1 MMFYLRENPVENS
14 LRLRRKALSARW
26 LCVFAGLSLP
36 WCSPGNHTIAC
47 PEDLVATVSIDSFSF
62 RVPKHLT
69 FEKITDTN
77 LCQWPIVATWDAEGN
92 LVVAES
98 AGVKQPVQEQR
109 QTRPHRIVRLIDS
122 DRDGRFDVRQVVAED
137 LAFPEGVLCLG
148 NDIYVSAPPE
158 IWKLTDADNDG
169 VCESRSV
176 WHDGKTL
183 TGCAND
189 LHGPFLGPEGWIY
202 WSKSAFAEQEFD
214 LSIALP
220 AKSTASHLYR
230 KAPTAISADR
240 IMTGGMDNLV
250 DIAFDDFGDRF
261 FVSTF
266 LHHPGNGLRD
276 GIGHAVYGSVFG
288 KDHAVLRSHVKTGPL
303 MKPIAELGPAAPS
316 GLLTMS
322 QATPWIATG
331 NPQSQTTMVAALFNL
346 QKVTAH
352 SLTPI
357 GASYTASTSD
367 LVVGEQLDFH
377 PVDVLEDVDGSL
389 LIVDTGGW
397 YDLCCPSS
405 GNEERIS
412 KGGIYRLKD
421 RSAQKALQRTWE
433 EVERALA
440 TNPVSLLNHP
450 HRRVREHAMTQLH
463 AATKK
468 RSGDDS
474 RAKLMAMLNDPA
486 LPVGNRTA
494 AFWTMAR
501 TLVDSKD
508 VDKTP
513 DYVKQLL
520 EQPNDP
526 LIAAAL
532 HLTSTYRWHDTSSP
546 LVRLLQNSSP
556 TVQRLAAECLGRAGL
571 ASSVDPLLQ
580 AWNNHHSNASSKPD
594 RILEHS
600 ILFALIELG
609 VHRDS
614 SSEVIARLSK
624 FLTSESSLNHKHASL
639 HVLKELQ
646 HVDKVSFVALENA
659 AESKHQALAK
669 LAQESIATIDAHRKQ
684 YLSQLS
690 NRPKKS
696 LEENAASITAVL
708 VAGYN
713 QPDVVEWVRANI
725 LESEIEQT
733 WQSDLLRKMLVAYEN
748 QPLPDGWSSGLATLV
763 RKDDP
768 MTRWLI
774 ERIAA
779 TKISANAKELVSSIA
794 TRVDS
799 EDFSKSAV
807 AIAMLPKGLIPVS
820 ASKQLTLVKTMLNTN
835 DGNHQLAR
843 RSIRKVDLEADAWE
857 EILRS
862 LTMFGPLEFPGMVE
876 TLVSSRVSKESER
889 TGRLLAAIE
898 QSPASKSLA
907 ADQLERWFAG
917 HAEGTKKEVKLL
929 LDRVFAPPAD
939 MKTAMDELVQK
950 LEPGD
955 AHRGQDIYRS
965 SRAAC
970 SACHRIGYVGGNIG
984 PELTKIGK
992 SRNRRDFVEAILYPS
1007 HRIAQGFAS
1016 TTILTVDDEVIT
1028 GLITFEDDS
1037 RIELSTSADKKVSVD
1052 KKAIQQRNQ
1061 SAVSLMP
1068 SGIDKVL
1075 TISELSDLIA
1085 FLEQSK

>member
-1 MMFYLRENPVENS
+1 MS
-14 LRLRRKALSARW
+14 LLAICFLMLARLELA
-26 LCVFAGLSLP
+26 
-36 WCSPGNHTIAC
+36 IAFS
-47 PEDLVATVSIDSFSF
+47 EDAKTTVTIDSFSF
-62 RVPKHLT
+62 RVPEHLVL
-69 FEKITDTN
+69 EKITDTS
-77 LCQWPIVATWDAEGN
+77 LCQWPIVATWDADGN
-92 LVVAES
+92 LVIAES

-158 IWKLTDADNDG
+158 IWKLTDADKDG

-214 LSIALP
+214 LSNVLP

-230 KAPTAISADR
+230 KAPNAVSADR

-266 LHHPGNGLRD
+266 LHHPGKGLRD

-303 MKPIAELGPAAPS
+303 MKPIVELGPAAPS

-322 QATPWIATG
+322 QASPWIPSG
-331 NPQSQTTMVAALFNL
+331 NAQSQTTMVAALFNL

-352 SLTPI
+352 SLTPN

-421 RSAQKALQRTWE
+421 RNAQKSPHHTCLTWE
-433 EVERALA
+433 EIEYALA
-440 TNPVSLLNHP
+440 TNPVSLLAHP
-450 HRRVREHAMTQLH
+450 NRRVRDHAMTHLQ
-463 AATKK
+463 AASTKQT
-468 RSGDDS
+468 GDDS
-474 RAKLMAMLNDPA
+474 RAKLMAMLNDQN
-486 LPVGNRTA
+486 LPIANRTA

-501 TLVDSKD
+501 TLVDAKD

-513 DYVKQLL
+513 EYVKQLL
-520 EQPNDP
+520 ERPNDP
-526 LIAAAL
+526 LIVAAL
-532 HLTSTYRWHDTSSP
+532 HLTSTYRWHDTSST
-546 LVRLLQNSSP
+546 LVRLLQNSST
-556 TVQRLAAECLGRAGL
+556 TVQRLAAECLGRTGL

-580 AWNNHHSNASSKPD
+580 AWSNHHSNASSPPD
-594 RILEHS
+594 RTLEHS

-609 VHRDS
+609 AHRDAS
-614 SSEVIARLSK
+614 AEVIATLTK
-624 FLTSESSLNHKHASL
+624 MLTSEASLNHKHASL

-646 HVDKVSFVALENA
+646 QIDKVSYDALANA
-659 AESKHQALAK
+659 AESKHEALAK
-669 LAQESIATIDAHRKQ
+669 LAQESIAAIEAHRKQ
-684 YLSQLS
+684 YVSQLS

-696 LEENAASITAVL
+696 LEENAASIAAVL

-725 LESEIEQT
+725 LESEVEQT
-733 WQSDLLRKMLVAYEN
+733 WQSELLRRMLAAYEN
-748 QPLPDGWSSGLATLV
+748 QSLPDGWSTGLASLV
-763 RKDDP
+763 QKDDP
-768 MTRWLI
+768 KMRWLV

-779 TKISANAKELVSSIA
+779 TKISANAKELVSAIA
-794 TRVDS
+794 TRVES

-835 DGNHQLAR
+835 DGNHQLAT
-843 RSIRKVDLEADAWE
+843 RSIRKVDLEANAWE

-862 LTMFGPLEFPGMVE
+862 LSMFGPLEFPGLVE
-876 TLVSSRVSKESER
+876 TLVSSKVSKESER
-889 TGRLLAAIE
+889 TARLLAAIE

-907 ADQLERWFAG
+907 ADQVERWFAG
-917 HAEGTKKEVKLL
+917 HPEGTKKEVKLL

-939 MKTAMDELVQK
+939 MQSAMDELVQK

-1052 KKAIQQRNQ
+1052 KKSIQQRNQ